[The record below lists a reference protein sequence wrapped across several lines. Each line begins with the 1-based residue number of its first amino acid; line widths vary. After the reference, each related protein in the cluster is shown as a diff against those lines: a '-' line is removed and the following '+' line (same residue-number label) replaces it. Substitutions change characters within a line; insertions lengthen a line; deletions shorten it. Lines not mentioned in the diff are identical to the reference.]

1 MRRGLA
7 WWSFLLWLVLV
18 TPAVAQERRE
28 LAIRPGEQPVAV
40 FADRIEHL
48 ERERLVIATGHVEIV
63 HGDSRLEADRVELNP
78 ETGEAVAIGRVVFFD
93 GRDRL
98 LGERLEYN
106 FRTGTG
112 IVYRAE
118 AFVEPHFFVS
128 GQRMERLGEKAYRL
142 HRGVFTTCEQPTP
155 HWSIGFGRAT
165 AYLDDY
171 LWGTNA
177 SLWVWKLPLVPFVP
191 FFAANLRRERQTG
204 FLMPSFGTS
213 TTKGFTARI
222 PFYWAIS
229 DSQDLTL
236 SFDYYAK
243 RGPALG
249 AEYRYIR
256 TERSRGEVEGYFL
269 RDRETDDDRW
279 VLGYRHDEQVTDRLT
294 IRADLARVSDD
305 QYFQEFS
312 NTLDERSRQRL
323 DSNLTITQRWDT
335 WNLVGNFFSYQDLT
349 TDKDIELQ
357 RLPELRLTAFRQP
370 VPFAP
375 FFLFDFEGSFVNFVR
390 DVGPDGRRLD
400 FRPGVSYPLS
410 PGGYFGLTPF
420 ARLRET
426 VYDTRVVGTKVQQGL
441 TVEDTEREL
450 VARTLF
456 ETGVDAEARAFRTY
470 PMDGRFGLARIQ
482 HLIEP
487 RVGYGFVGKGGR
499 DLPQFD
505 GVDAIP
511 PQSGVTYSLTN
522 RIKARQLLPDGKA
535 GAPYELL
542 RFLLSQ
548 SYNLR
553 ADDRPLSDITGDL
566 IVQPVFGLHFRTD
579 ATYNVYGEGLRTF
592 NTDLAYTAARWRGSL
607 GTRHGQDAR
616 LQFVRGEVAAQLG
629 RRWAV
634 RGATHYDSEAKV
646 FVENR
651 VEVEFREQC
660 WAIGLLLID
669 RVDEDEIHVTLNLL
683 ELGSFGF
690 GRAFAGFLGG
700 GGRP

>member
-1 MRRGLA
+1 MRRRLA
-7 WWSFLLWLVLV
+7 WWSLVGWIVLV

-28 LAIRPGEQPVAV
+28 LAIRPGEEPVSV

-48 ERERLVIATGHVEIV
+48 PRERLVIATGNVEIV
-63 HGDSRLEADRVELNP
+63 QGPNRLEADRVELNP
-78 ETGEAVAIGRVVFFD
+78 ETGEAVAVGRVVFFD

-118 AFVEPHFFVS
+118 AFVEPYFFVT
-128 GQRMERLGEKAYRL
+128 GERMERLGEKTYRIR
-142 HRGVFTTCEQPTP
+142 RGVFTTCEPPNP
-155 HWSIGFGRAT
+155 HWSIGIGQAT

-177 SLWVWKLPLVPFVP
+177 SFWIGKIPLVPFVP

-222 PFYWAIS
+222 PFYWAIT

-236 SFDYYAK
+236 TFDYFAK

-279 VLGYRHDEQVTDRLT
+279 VIGYRHEEQVTDRLT
-294 IRADLARVSDD
+294 VRADLARVSDD

-312 NTLDERSRQRL
+312 DSLDARSRQRL
-323 DSNLTITQRWDT
+323 ESNLTVTKRWDT
-335 WNLVGNFFSYQDLT
+335 WNFVGNFFSFQDLT
-349 TDKDIELQ
+349 TDRDIELEK
-357 RLPELRLTAFRQP
+357 LPELRLTAFRQP

-375 FFLFDFEGSFVNFVR
+375 VLLFDFESSFVNFVR
-390 DVGPDGRRLD
+390 DVGSDGRRLD
-400 FRPGVSYPLS
+400 LRPGVSLPLS
-410 PGGYFGLTPF
+410 PGGYFTLTPF
-420 ARLRET
+420 GRIRET
-426 VYDTRVVGTKVQQGL
+426 VYDTRVRGTKIEQGL
-441 TVEDTEREL
+441 AVEETEREL
-450 VARTLF
+450 VNRTLF
-456 ETGVDAEARAFRTY
+456 ETGVDAEARAFRTF
-470 PMDGRFGLARIQ
+470 PMNGRFGLARLQ

-487 RVGYGFVGKGGR
+487 RVGYAFVGKGGR

-505 GVDAIP
+505 GVDIIP
-511 PQSGVTYSLTN
+511 PQSAVTYSLTN
-522 RIKARQLLPDGKA
+522 RIKARPLLPDGKA

-542 RFLLSQ
+542 RFLVSQ
-548 SYNLR
+548 SYDFR
-553 ADDRPLSDITGDL
+553 SDERRLSDIVGDL
-566 IVQPVFGLHFRTD
+566 ILQPVFGLYFRTD
-579 ATYNVYGEGLRTF
+579 ATYSVHGEGLRTF
-592 NTDLAYTAARWRGSL
+592 NTDLVYTAARWRGSL

-629 RRWAV
+629 GRWAV
-634 RGATHYDSEAKV
+634 LGATHYDSEAQV

-651 VEVEFREQC
+651 VAVEFRQQC
-660 WAIGLLLID
+660 WAIRLLLID
-669 RVDEDEIHVTLNLL
+669 RVDEDEVHVSVNLL
-683 ELGSFGF
+683 ELGSLGF
-690 GRAFAGFLGG
+690 GRAFAGISIGPS
-700 GGRP
+700 R